1 MATEAQKR
9 AKAKWREKNREKVA
23 RQTNKA
29 VAKMYI
35 KSATLEEIEEL
46 KNLIEERE
54 KRIMEK
60 YTVNGKEYELQI
72 TQDAYL
78 SGTNDN
84 PHYEGKGIDKDG
96 KEYWLT
102 WEILEGYEPGN
113 GEEYACDWFNPVAIE
128 PTGRT
133 LDDMIDGGESR
144 SNPGKACY
152 YIMIRNGSDEEV
164 AYAEELVGELEDE
177 ETFARLIEDIKE
189 QLK

>member
-78 SGTNDN
+78 SGTNDH
-84 PHYEGKGIDKDG
+84 PVYEGKGIDKDG
-96 KEYWLT
+96 KEYGIT
-102 WEILEGYEPGN
+102 WEILEGYEHGN
-113 GEEYACDWFNPVAIE
+113 GEEYACDWSKPVAIE
-128 PTGRT
+128 ETGRT

-164 AYAEELVGELEDE
+164 AYAEELAGELEDE
-177 ETFARLIEDIKE
+177 ETFARLKEDILE